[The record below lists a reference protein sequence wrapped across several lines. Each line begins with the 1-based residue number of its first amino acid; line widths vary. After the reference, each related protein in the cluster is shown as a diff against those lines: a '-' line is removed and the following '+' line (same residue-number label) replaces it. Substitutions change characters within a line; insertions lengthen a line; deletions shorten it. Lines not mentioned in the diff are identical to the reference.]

1 MTHSAGA
8 PKIDVS
14 TPGRLASC
22 ARGLASLNRA
32 LLIVSMGALGLAAL
46 ILSTGV
52 VLRYFFQTATD
63 WQDEAAVFLLVGA
76 TFLCGA
82 HVQSL
87 GGHVAIDALSGVLSA
102 RVNHL
107 RRILVDAVS
116 VAFCAFFAWKSWTLC
131 HEAWMEKQTT
141 SSTWAP
147 PLSIPYGL
155 MATGMTLLALQLAL
169 SLAVRLTRERAHA

>member
-1 MTHSAGA
+1 MTGPAGA
-8 PKIDVS
+8 PLEGLALS
-14 TPGRLASC
+14 GRLASLS
-22 ARGLASLNRA
+22 RGLAALNRA
-32 LLIVSMGALGLAAL
+32 ILMVSMGALVLAAL

-87 GGHVAIDALSGVLSA
+87 GGHVAIDALGGVLSA

-107 RRILVDAVS
+107 RRVLVDAVS
-116 VAFCAFFAWKSWTLC
+116 AAFCAFFAWKSWTLC
-131 HEAWMEKQTT
+131 HEAWAEKQTT

-147 PLSIPYGL
+147 PLWIPYSL
-155 MATGMTLLALQLAL
+155 MALGMTLLTLQLVVL
-169 SLAVRLTRERAHA
+169 LLVRLTRERT

>member
-1 MTHSAGA
+1 MTGPAAVPVEGLS
-8 PKIDVS
+8 VS
-14 TPGRLASC
+14 GRLASMV
-22 ARGLASLNRA
+22 RLLASLNRVI
-32 LLIVSMGALGLAAL
+32 LIASMGALVLAAL

-87 GGHVAIDALSGVLSA
+87 GGHVAIDALSSVLSA

-107 RRILVDAVS
+107 RRVLVDAVS
-116 VAFCAFFAWKSWTLC
+116 AAFCAFFAWKSWTLC
-131 HEAWMEKQTT
+131 HEAWAEKQTT

-147 PLSIPYGL
+147 PLWIPYSL
-155 MATGMTLLALQLAL
+155 MAAGMTLLTLQLAL
-169 SLAVRLTRERAHA
+169 LIWVRLNRERT

>member
-1 MTHSAGA
+1 MTGPAGA
-8 PKIDVS
+8 PVEELAA
-14 TPGRLASC
+14 PGRLASL
-22 ARGLASLNRA
+22 ARGLATLNRA
-32 LLIVSMGALGLAAL
+32 ILMVSMAALVLAAL

-107 RRILVDAVS
+107 RRLLVDAVS
-116 VAFCAFFAWKSWTLC
+116 AAFCAFFAWKSWTLC
-131 HEAWMEKQTT
+131 HEAWAEKQTT

-147 PLSIPYGL
+147 PLWIPYSL
-155 MATGMTLLALQLAL
+155 MAAGMTLLTLQLAL
-169 SLAVRLTRERAHA
+169 LLWVRLARERSET

>member
-1 MTHSAGA
+1 MTGPAGA
-8 PKIDVS
+8 PGEELAA
-14 TPGRLASC
+14 PGRLASL
-22 ARGLASLNRA
+22 ARGLATLNRA
-32 LLIVSMGALGLAAL
+32 ILMVSMAALVLAAL

-76 TFLCGA
+76 TFLYGA

-107 RRILVDAVS
+107 RRLLVDAVS
-116 VAFCAFFAWKSWTLC
+116 AAFCAFFAWKSWTLC
-131 HEAWMEKQTT
+131 HEAWAEKQTT

-147 PLSIPYGL
+147 PLWIPYSL
-155 MATGMTLLALQLAL
+155 MAAGMTLLTFQLAL
-169 SLAVRLTRERAHA
+169 SLWVRLAHERSKP

>member
-1 MTHSAGA
+1 MTGPAGA
-8 PKIDVS
+8 PLEGLALS
-14 TPGRLASC
+14 GRLASLS
-22 ARGLASLNRA
+22 RGLAALNRA
-32 LLIVSMGALGLAAL
+32 ILMVSMGALVLAAL

-82 HVQSL
+82 HVQAL
-87 GGHVAIDALSGVLSA
+87 GGHVAIDALGGVLTA

-107 RRILVDAVS
+107 RRVLVDAVS
-116 VAFCAFFAWKSWTLC
+116 AAFCAFFAWKSWTLC
-131 HEAWMEKQTT
+131 HEAWAEKQTT

-147 PLSIPYGL
+147 PLCIPYSL
-155 MATGMTLLALQLAL
+155 MALGMTLLTLQLVVL
-169 SLAVRLTRERAHA
+169 LLVRLTRERT

>member
-1 MTHSAGA
+1 MTGPAGA
-8 PKIDVS
+8 PLEGLALS
-14 TPGRLASC
+14 GRLASLS
-22 ARGLASLNRA
+22 RGLAALNRA
-32 LLIVSMGALGLAAL
+32 ILMVSMGALVLAAL

-87 GGHVAIDALSGVLSA
+87 GGHVAIDALGGVLSA

-107 RRILVDAVS
+107 RRVLVDAVS
-116 VAFCAFFAWKSWTLC
+116 AAFCAFFAWKSWTLC
-131 HEAWMEKQTT
+131 HEAWAEKQTT

-147 PLSIPYGL
+147 PLWIPYSL
-155 MATGMTLLALQLAL
+155 MAVGMTLLTLQLVVL
-169 SLAVRLTRERAHA
+169 LLVRLTRERT

>member
-1 MTHSAGA
+1 MTGPAGA
-8 PKIDVS
+8 PVEELAA
-14 TPGRLASC
+14 PGRLASL
-22 ARGLASLNRA
+22 ARGLATLNRA
-32 LLIVSMGALGLAAL
+32 ILMVSMAALVLAAL

-107 RRILVDAVS
+107 RRLLVDAVS
-116 VAFCAFFAWKSWTLC
+116 AAFCAFFAWKSWTLC
-131 HEAWMEKQTT
+131 HEAWAEKQTT

-147 PLSIPYGL
+147 PLWIPYSL
-155 MATGMTLLALQLAL
+155 MAAGMTLLTLQLAL
-169 SLAVRLTRERAHA
+169 SLWVRLAHERSKP